1 MAATIATTGGTAIV
15 HGTSL
20 APSPSD
26 APRVM
31 KEETA
36 APTRCS
42 PLRSMVFKISND
54 SIMICRYPSGTVS
67 WDPAMD
73 HGNLTDLTAF
83 LQPSILAI
91 WPDNSFRPD
100 CFGQITSE
108 NFAFEFSFLSIRF
121 YHHC

>member
-1 MAATIATTGGTAIV
+1 MAATIATTGGTATRPWNIV
-15 HGTSL
+15 GTVTIGCT
-20 APSPSD
+20 AGNERRD
-26 APRVM
+26 GQA
-31 KEETA
+31 A
-36 APTRCS
+36 APTCCS
-42 PLRSMVFKISND
+42 PLGSMVFKFCND

-91 WPDNSFRPD
+91 LPDNSFRPD

-108 NFAFEFSFLSIRF
+108 NFAFEFSF
-121 YHHC
+121 